1 MYRYLFIFLFFP
13 YILVASP
20 PKVIV
25 TVAPTKF
32 LVEKI
37 AGNRVEVE
45 KFVPAGASPHSFEPT
60 SRQLLEASKGV
71 LWFRIG
77 EGFEGRT
84 LDVFKG
90 KTKLVN
96 LRDGLPLIS
105 GQSCRCHPQ
114 DPHDPHIWLSTHLLK
129 IQSKTI
135 TQALS
140 DLLPESKS
148 FFEENLTALV
158 TELDILDNDIKAM
171 VAKSPR
177 QYILVTHPAFGYF
190 CRDYGLVQLSIEVD
204 GKEPTPRQMTDLIQ
218 LARTQKIDRLFLE
231 PQHNAKGGIRI
242 AQELNIQTYWL
253 DPYKENVI
261 ENLKTIA
268 KAFTES

>member
-1 MYRYLFIFLFFP
+1 MFRTLFIFFLLPLFA
-13 YILVASP
+13 VAAP

-32 LVEKI
+32 IVERI
-37 AGNRVEVE
+37 AGDKVIVE

-90 KTKLVN
+90 KTKIIN
-96 LRDGLPLIS
+96 LRDGLPLIC
-105 GQSCRCHPQ
+105 GKSCQCHPQ
-114 DPHDPHIWLSTHLLK
+114 DPHDPHIWLSTRLLK

-135 TQALS
+135 AQALS
-140 DLLPESKS
+140 ELLPDSKPLFESNLA
-148 FFEENLTALV
+148 ELTA
-158 TELDILDNDIKAM
+158 ELDILDDEIKAM
-171 VAKSPR
+171 VAASPR
-177 QYILVTHPAFGYF
+177 KYILVTHPAFGYF
-190 CRDYGLVQLSIEVD
+190 CRDYGLTQLSIEFE
-204 GKEPTPRQMTDLIQ
+204 GKEPTPRQMTDLLQ
-218 LARTQKIDRLFLE
+218 LAREQKIDRIFLE
-231 PQHNAKGGIRI
+231 PQHNTKGGLRI
-242 AQELNIQTYWL
+242 ASELNIPTFWL
-253 DPYKENVI
+253 DPYKENVL

-268 KAFTES
+268 KAFTEK